1 MPSVLLVGGF
11 QPGQSMWSIKLGFE
25 KLGYGV
31 VYQPTRGCMEDQ
43 REPDIALAKE
53 EGDIIPPSTE
63 WNVKYRSYS
72 EFSSDLLKT
81 IERHRPEILLWWFR
95 KDDKQPG
102 LISEVRRKFPW
113 CKTVT
118 HTQDDPWDV
127 LRNPQYAD
135 EFEFAATCCKESVEV
150 YGARNIKAIVLYPPP
165 AMELHRAARPSPAEA
180 CDFSITI
187 LTLYARQDADPEG
200 YLDST
205 DRDTRITFPLGF
217 PDQRVLRKEMVNALK
232 DLGRV
237 HIYGGLGFGTFEGIP
252 RTSYRGFRTY
262 FELPSMYR
270 SAKVNM
276 NQHNSPKAYGYL
288 NQRDTAITGSGG
300 FMLTD
305 YVEGIEEIFDIGEE
319 IDTWETLDEMRE
331 KAEWWLANET
341 KREAAGRRAQA
352 RILQEYGN
360 QAYAKKLLEFV
371 RNN

>member
-1 MPSVLLVGGF
+1 MPKILLLGSF
-11 QPGQSMWSIKLGFE
+11 KPGQSLWSIAEGFE
-25 KLGYGV
+25 HLGWEVLYA
-31 VYQPTRGCMEDQ
+31 PTRGCIESH
-43 REPDIALAKE
+43 RERDIALARE
-53 EGDIIPPSTE
+53 EADVIAPPEE
-63 WNVKYRSYS
+63 W
-72 EFSSDLLKT
+72 EFPYKDDADFQDGLCAT
-81 IERHRPEILLWWFR
+81 IEEHKPAVLLWWFS
-95 KDDKQPG
+95 KDDRPAG
-102 LISEVRRKFPW
+102 LIEHIREQYPW

-118 HTQDDPWDV
+118 HTQDDPWD
-127 LRNPQYAD
+127 LRQSPHFSAG
-135 EFEFAATCCKESVEV
+135 FEYAATCCKESVKV

-232 DLGRV
+232 GLGRV

-360 QAYAKKLLEFV
+360 QAYAIKLLEFV